1 MKKIIKFARYI
12 LIMMKKYRNTSFIL
26 PMIVVVCVT
35 LFLALFCPHH
45 LHFQEQEQLFL
56 YDIGYCADILSVPG
70 GFSDLLGRFFTQFF
84 IYAWLGAAIIAVLSV
99 IILMQL
105 QQLRM
110 LLALSNTRNWSDGL
124 LLIPSGLL
132 VAFVCDEHAL
142 VGTFFAL
149 ILSLLYTYIIIV
161 TKRVRLACLLALAGS
176 VVMYWLAG
184 PLAVIGILL
193 SAFGLMRKERSM
205 TVHASVFFS
214 LALFA
219 IMPLWA
225 RQLVSVDMSRLFFG
239 VHYYR
244 VLVIHPLLPW
254 LAALSA
260 VIAVLAGFWQK
271 ADNRKQAVMS
281 NVIVILLLSLSI
293 WQFSYNPK
301 AEKVLAYD
309 FMARCRQ
316 WDKIIETAD
325 KEAPN
330 NAFCTTVLNL
340 ALAQKGKMTERM
352 FDFEQNGLAGLIPA
366 FQRDAIS
373 PLAASEVF
381 YHIGLINSAQRFVFE
396 AQEAIPDFQK
406 SSRCYKR
413 LAETNL
419 INGNYDVARKYL
431 TTLQKTWYYREWATK
446 TSALLNDDNAIGR
459 HKEYGTLRQLK
470 VNDSFF
476 YSDRD
481 MVNML
486 GKLFMTNKHNRL
498 AFEYLETTCLLT
510 CDLDM
515 FVNCLGLNSEINY
528 PVIPSIF
535 QQAIMLWWARG
546 HNASEGLPNGV
557 RPDIAARFNGF
568 ATAIQSKPVNH
579 DKLQSQ
585 FGKTYWYY
593 YFTNKQQ

>member
-70 GFSDLLGRFFTQFF
+70 GFSDLLGRFVTQFF

-316 WDKIIETAD
+316 
-325 KEAPN
+325 
-330 NAFCTTVLNL
+330 
-340 ALAQKGKMTERM
+340 
-352 FDFEQNGLAGLIPA
+352 
-366 FQRDAIS
+366 
-373 PLAASEVF
+373 
-381 YHIGLINSAQRFVFE
+381 
-396 AQEAIPDFQK
+396 
-406 SSRCYKR
+406 
-413 LAETNL
+413 
-419 INGNYDVARKYL
+419 
-431 TTLQKTWYYREWATK
+431 
-446 TSALLNDDNAIGR
+446 
-459 HKEYGTLRQLK
+459 
-470 VNDSFF
+470 
-476 YSDRD
+476 
-481 MVNML
+481 
-486 GKLFMTNKHNRL
+486 
-498 AFEYLETTCLLT
+498 
-510 CDLDM
+510 
-515 FVNCLGLNSEINY
+515 
-528 PVIPSIF
+528 
-535 QQAIMLWWARG
+535 
-546 HNASEGLPNGV
+546 
-557 RPDIAARFNGF
+557 
-568 ATAIQSKPVNH
+568 
-579 DKLQSQ
+579 
-585 FGKTYWYY
+585 
-593 YFTNKQQ
+593 

>member
-1 MKKIIKFARYI
+1 
-12 LIMMKKYRNTSFIL
+12 MKKYQYTSFIL

-56 YDIGYCADILSVPG
+56 YDIGYCADVLSVPG
-70 GFSDLLGRFFTQFF
+70 GLSDLFGRFVTQFF
-84 IYAWLGAAIIAVLSV
+84 IYAWAGAVIIAVLSA
-99 IILMQL
+99 IILLLL
-105 QQLRM
+105 QHIRKF
-110 LLALSNTRNWSDGL
+110 LAISSNSNWSDGL
-124 LLIPSGLL
+124 LLLPSGLL
-132 VAFVCDEHAL
+132 VSFVCDEHAL

-149 ILSLLYTYIIIV
+149 ILSLLYTLLIYTTRQV
-161 TKRVRLACLLALAGS
+161 RVACALALAGS

-184 PLAVIGILL
+184 PLAVTGILL
-193 SAFGLMRKERSM
+193 SAVGLIRKERGM
-205 TVHASVFFS
+205 MVHASVFFS

-244 VLVIHPLLPW
+244 VLSIHAPLPW
-254 LAALSA
+254 LAAFSA
-260 VIAVLAGFWQK
+260 VVVVLSGLWLK
-271 ADNRKQAVMS
+271 TDNRRQAAMS
-281 NVIVILLLSLSI
+281 NVIVALLLSLSI
-293 WQFSYNPK
+293 WQFAYNPK

-316 WDKIIETAD
+316 WDKIIATAD
-325 KEAPN
+325 KDAPN

-352 FDFEQNGLAGLIPA
+352 FDFEQNGLTGLIPA

-373 PLAASEVF
+373 PMATSEVF
-381 YHIGLINSAQRFVFE
+381 YHIGLINSAQRYVFE

-406 SSRCYKR
+406 SGRCYKR

-419 INGNYDVARKYL
+419 INGNYEVARKYL
-431 TTLQKTWYYREWATK
+431 VTLQKTWYYREWATK
-446 TSALLNDDNAIGR
+446 TLALLSDEKAITR

-470 VNDSFF
+470 VNDNFF

-481 MVNML
+481 MINML

-498 AFEYLETTCLLT
+498 AFEYLEATCLLT

-528 PVIPSIF
+528 PVVPSIF
-535 QQAIMLWWARG
+535 QQAVMLWWARG

-557 RPDIAARFNGF
+557 RPDIATRFNGF
-568 ATAIQSKPVNH
+568 AAAIQSKPVNH
-579 DKLQSQ
+579 EKLKSH